1 MALHVASVAPV
12 QRSTEGRDRGPT
24 LDSDVRVAIEGDS
37 LGGIAVGHHINQ
49 VGSVHGD
56 YIVANAAGNFPA
68 PTPRT
73 RPIDRRGRDFP
84 DLIGRREE
92 IRAVQRAARA
102 GRPVELIAPPGM
114 GKSALLRHLAFR
126 LPTLP
131 DGVVWLSAANRPYDD
146 LLEKLFDA
154 FFQTSLPVKL
164 NADDLLRHLS
174 GINALLLVDDVDLSR
189 DEVGALLAA
198 LPQAAL
204 VLASNERRLRGEG
217 HAIPLGGLA
226 LDEGMTLFTRQV
238 GRSLRPHEEGE
249 VRRLVAFGGS
259 PLAIKQSALA
269 GLVVPELRIVA
280 ALAALDGAP
289 TQLEHLTAVVCPDNA
304 VPFLRRL
311 AERGL
316 IEQMPDNSYRDN
328 GCRDD
333 SYRLAGGIAWLL
345 AGQDFSPW
353 RDWWIG
359 QYAPWASFQRQTS
372 PALLLRDT
380 DAIRTLIRWAARA
393 GRHRDVIRLTR
404 AIEPALTLDRQWRA
418 WSEIMELARGAAV
431 AARLPAAE
439 AWALHQ
445 QGTRALLEGQTDAA
459 RAALERALDMRRA
472 LGDRM
477 GAELTR
483 YHLAL
488 MLLPP
493 PLPSASNVSGG
504 LAFGLVAGAGL
515 SSGVKGT
522 LALLGLF
529 VLLGLGLLGWW
540 HSGFAAESP
549 PTFTP
554 VAATIEVAE
563 AGKGG
568 GVPAPLPPTDTPV
581 PLPTD
586 TLAPPPTDT
595 PVPLPT
601 ATLTPLP
608 TNTPAPTL
616 PLPTPSPLPLPTS
629 SVNDP
634 PLVQIFRPGHEQ
646 RFHANELI
654 SFGAA
659 IVDSEDE
666 PIDSTLAW
674 YSSLDGHL
682 SSAAQFTGALSPGQH
697 RLTVR
702 AVDGLGRPGE
712 ASITIY
718 VDPPPDSA
726 PMLTLEAPGSGAV
739 LVAGQVIV
747 LRATA
752 GDPLDGD
759 ISQHVIWRSERDGV
773 LGRGAELRRSFVA
786 GEHVIIAA
794 VTDAGGQMTEQRVTL
809 VVMPADSPPV
819 VTLVQPVVGVPLE
832 AGVAV
837 AVVGAAT
844 DAEDGNV
851 APQLQW
857 FLNDASQPVGQGES
871 FELQLPPG
879 SYRLR
884 ATVSDSAGNAGQA
897 TVEFVV
903 PGGPDVVITL
913 QSVDVVQKAGD
924 QFSIP
929 VLLVV
934 TNRGDKTADAFEIT
948 AEYTV
953 NGLTAGA
960 QLGEA
965 SPYIFTSGPL
975 APGESFRYTGQ
986 VLILARRELYGQTI
1000 SLSVMADSC
1009 RGDEG
1014 FGPTCRV
1021 AESDEGN
1028 NRAPIV
1034 DVILPAGLN

>member
-204 VLASNERRLRGEG
+204 VLASNERRLWGEG

-418 WSEIMELARGAAV
+418 WSEIVELARGAAV
-431 AARLPAAE
+431 AAGLPAAE

-459 RAALERALDMRRA
+459 RGTLERALDIRRA

-488 MLLPP
+488 LLPP
-493 PLPSASNVSGG
+493 PPLPRASNVSGG
-504 LAFGLVAGAGL
+504 LTFGLVAGGGL

-522 LALLGLF
+522 LALVGL
-529 VLLGLGLLGWW
+529 LLLLSAGLLGRWQW
-540 HSGFAAESP
+540 GGAAE
-549 PTFTP
+549 
-554 VAATIEVAE
+554 
-563 AGKGG
+563 
-568 GVPAPLPPTDTPV
+568 
-581 PLPTD
+581 PLPTLPPAT
-586 TLAPPPTDT
+586 TLMA
-595 PVPLPT
+595 VAVVET
-601 ATLTPLP
+601 ATATPTPLP
-608 TNTPAPTL
+608 TNTPTPWPTATPT
-616 PLPTPSPLPLPTS
+616 PLPTATPLPTRPPATPS
-629 SVNDP
+629 PTVFINDA
-634 PLVQIFRPGHEQ
+634 PLVHIYSPVANQHFR
-646 RFHANELI
+646 ADELI
-654 SFGAA
+654 RFGAVA
-659 IVDSEDE
+659 VDSEDE
-666 PIDSTLAW
+666 QMDGPIAW
-674 YSSLDGHL
+674 FSSLDGPL
-682 SSAAQFTGALSPGQH
+682 STAAGFSHALSPGQH
-697 RLTVR
+697 RITAR
-702 AVDGLGRPGE
+702 AVDRLGQPGE
-712 ASITIY
+712 ATLIIF
-718 VDPPPDSA
+718 VDPLHDSA
-726 PMLTLEAPGSGAV
+726 PTLAIETLSPGET
-739 LVAGQVIV
+739 LVAGDVVV
-747 LRATA
+747 LRAEA
-752 GDPLDGD
+752 NDQPDGD
-759 ISQHVIWRSERDGV
+759 ISERVIWRSEREGV
-773 LGRGAELRRSFVA
+773 LGQGPELRRVFAA
-786 GEHVIIAA
+786 GDHVIVAA
-794 VTDAGGQMTEQRVTL
+794 VIDAGGQITEQWVTL
-809 VVMPADSPPV
+809 VVIPPDLPPEIV
-819 VTLVQPVVGVPLE
+819 LVQPRPGVPLE
-832 AGVAV
+832 AGVPVAV
-837 AVVGAAT
+837 AGAAT
-844 DAEDGNV
+844 DPEDGNLS
-851 APQLQW
+851 QHLQW
-857 FLNDASQPVGQGES
+857 YLNDGRWVGQGEA
-871 FELQLPPG
+871 FELPLSPG
-879 SYRLR
+879 PYRLT
-884 ATVSDSAGNAGQA
+884 ATVTDSGGNKGQA
-897 TVEFVV
+897 TVDFVV
-903 PGGPDVVITL
+903 PNGPDLVITV
-913 QSVDVVQKAGD
+913 QQVDVVQSRAG

-934 TNRGDKTADAFEIT
+934 TNRGDTTADAFEIA
-948 AEYTV
+948 AEYTL
-953 NGLTAGA
+953 NGFTSSV
-960 QLGEA
+960 QLGDE
-965 SPYIFTSGPL
+965 SYDVFTSGPL
-975 APGESFRYTGQ
+975 APGESFRYAGE
-986 VLILARRELYGQTI
+986 VLVFARGELYGRTM
-1000 SLSVMADSC
+1000 SLSVVADSC
-1009 RGDEG
+1009 SGAEK
-1014 FGPTCRV
+1014 FAATCRV

-1028 NRAPIV
+1028 NRSPII
-1034 DVILPAGLN
+1034 DVTLPAGLN